1 MGRSCVVKRSNS
13 WPGQPIIESNEESGM
28 ERKRVEETLAVTFTS
43 ETIHGKLLV
52 KYSILKTLRI

>member
-1 MGRSCVVKRSNS
+1 M
-13 WPGQPIIESNEESGM
+13 IESNEESGM